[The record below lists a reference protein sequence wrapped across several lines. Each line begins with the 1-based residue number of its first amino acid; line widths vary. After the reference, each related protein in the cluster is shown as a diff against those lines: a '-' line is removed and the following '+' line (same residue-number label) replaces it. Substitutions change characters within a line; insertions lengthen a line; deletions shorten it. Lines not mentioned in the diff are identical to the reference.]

1 MVRSFEL
8 SDIEVVEKCHIFS
21 EQSDKLIYHPFY
33 ISDIVLPI
41 YGFRID
47 YGFLI
52 DERLFLML
60 YRGQFQ
66 TDLDELQKSV
76 LAMATSVSKL
86 FQDSIEAL
94 HEQDKFRVETIINH
108 DKKINEMEYAVIQK
122 VNKLIAQQQ
131 PVASDLRRIIIAM
144 KMAND
149 LERMGDHGVNICKSI
164 LRMKHEPPNQVKSN
178 INIMSDLAIKMLNI
192 SMASYENED
201 VRLAKQLKEMDE
213 ELDVLHRDN
222 YMRISE
228 NIAQNK
234 ECSLETMMEFAF
246 ISRYIERFADHVT
259 NIGENV
265 FYLVKGERFDL
276 NT

>member
-1 MVRSFEL
+1 
-8 SDIEVVEKCHIFS
+8 
-21 EQSDKLIYHPFY
+21 
-33 ISDIVLPI
+33 
-41 YGFRID
+41 
-47 YGFLI
+47 
-52 DERLFLML
+52 ML